1 MKPSPSLSKS
11 MAIASFAFTLAIL
24 ARSPYPLLAQST
36 AIDPRSKIEVS
47 KTLKNLKTIQHE
59 LEDKITVCN
68 GGRILTRFCPRPPQP
83 TIEPTGAGSLV
94 KALQQTKEAIA
105 TLELYLNPTIDRTKA
120 R

>member
-11 MAIASFAFTLAIL
+11 MAIASFAITLAIL
-24 ARSPYPLLAQST
+24 NRSLHPSIAQPN
-36 AIDPRSKIEVS
+36 AIEPRYKVEVS
-47 KTLKNLKTIQHE
+47 KTLKDLKTIQRE

-94 KALQQTKEAIA
+94 KVL
-105 TLELYLNPTIDRTKA
+105 
-120 R
+120 